1 MALTREIIEKN
12 LSGLTDEQYN
22 AIVTMS
28 QNDEENY
35 MRTRTREIYN
45 EMDETI
51 SMALGIPRNGA
62 EKTYTYLE
70 RAAKEFAGKY
80 ADYDAIK
87 GQVSE
92 LTKANAAL
100 QKTIEEGVADKELSS
115 KYEVAVKDLANAR
128 KAYGQLKADFDAQKA
143 EHEKALISMRVDSA
157 LEAAAG
163 SLKIRKD
170 VNPQL
175 AQFAVKSALDTVKGY
190 APAFEDDGK
199 GGKVLVFYNEDG
211 SRRNNPEKALAPF
224 TASELIAEQLKSLG
238 VLEEA
243 APGLGTG
250 GRSPQGPAP
259 TALGARTR
267 VEADEAIE
275 KELSVRGFVRGTDKW
290 NDEFH
295 RLRTEYKVSELPL
308 K

>member
-51 SMALGIPRNGA
+51 STALGIPRNGA

-143 EHEKALISMRVDSA
+143 EHEKALVSMRVDSA

-175 AQFAVKSALDTVKGY
+175 AQFAVKSALDTV
-190 APAFEDDGK
+190 
-199 GGKVLVFYNEDG
+199 KVLVFYNEDG

-250 GRSPQGPAP
+250 GRSPQGPTP

-275 KELSVRGFVRGTDKW
+275 KELSARGIVRGTDKW
-290 NDEFH
+290 DSEFH

>member
-12 LSGLTDEQYN
+12 LAGLTDEQYN

-51 SMALGIPRNGA
+51 STALGVPRNGA
-62 EKTYTYLE
+62 EKTYAYLE
-70 RAAKEFAGKY
+70 RAAKEFVGKY
-80 ADYDAIK
+80 ADYDAVK
-87 GQVSE
+87 GKVAE
-92 LTKANAAL
+92 LTKANEAL
-100 QKTIEEGVADKELSS
+100 QKTIDSGVADKELSS

-143 EHEKALISMRVDSA
+143 EHEKALLSMRVDSV

-163 SLKIRKD
+163 ALKIRKD

-175 AQFAVKSALDTVKGY
+175 AQFAMRNALETVKGY

-211 SRRNNPEKALAPF
+211 SRRNNPEKALAPY

-250 GRSPQGPAP
+250 GRAP
-259 TALGARTR
+259 EGGRPSALGARNR

-295 RLRTEYKVSELPL
+295 RLRNEYKVSELPL
-308 K
+308 Q

>member
-12 LSGLTDEQYN
+12 LAGLTDDQYN

-51 SMALGIPRNGA
+51 SSTLGIPRNGA
-62 EKTYTYLE
+62 EKTYNYLD
-70 RAAKEFAGKY
+70 RAAKEFAAKY
-80 ADYDAIK
+80 ADYDSIK
-87 GQVSE
+87 GQVAE

-100 QKTIEEGVADKELSS
+100 QKTIDEGVADKELAS
-115 KYEVAVKDLANAR
+115 KYEVASKDLANAR
-128 KAYGQLKADFDAQKA
+128 KAYGALKAEFDAAKA
-143 EHEKALISMRVDSA
+143 EHEKALVSMRVDSA

-163 SLKIRKD
+163 GLKIRKD

-175 AQFAVKSALDTVKGY
+175 AQFALKSALQTVKGY

-211 SRRNNPEKALAPF
+211 SRRNNPENALAPF
-224 TASELIAEQLKSLG
+224 TAAELLSEQLKALG

-243 APGLGTG
+243 QGGLGSG
-250 GRSPQGPAP
+250 GRAPQGGQP
-259 TALGARTR
+259 TALGARNR

-275 KELSVRGFVRGTDKW
+275 KELASRGFVRGTDKW
-290 NDEFH
+290 SDEFY
-295 RLRTEYKVSELPL
+295 RLRDEYKVSELPL

>member
-12 LSGLTDEQYN
+12 LAGLTDEQYN

-51 SMALGIPRNGA
+51 STALGVPRNGA
-62 EKTYTYLE
+62 EKTYAYLE
-70 RAAKEFAGKY
+70 RAAKEFVGKY
-80 ADYDAIK
+80 ADYDAVK
-87 GQVSE
+87 GKVAE
-92 LTKANAAL
+92 LTKANEAL
-100 QKTIEEGVADKELSS
+100 QKTIDSGVADKELSS

-143 EHEKALISMRVDSA
+143 EHEKALLSMRVDSV

-163 SLKIRKD
+163 ALKIRKD

-175 AQFAVKSALDTVKGY
+175 AQFAMRNALETVKGY

-211 SRRNNPEKALAPF
+211 SRRNNPEKALAPY

-250 GRSPQGPAP
+250 GRAP
-259 TALGARTR
+259 EGGRPSALGARTR

-295 RLRTEYKVSELPL
+295 RLRNEYKVSELPL
-308 K
+308 Q